1 MSDTARPAKMTFTPC
16 NSEGS
21 PLAGAKAWSVQYNP
35 MELKI
40 SKGVGWSD
48 VEEYSSDNPA
58 LEFTTPKP
66 MTVTIEL
73 QFDTTYA
80 GAAGE
85 TSMNLMD
92 RAEQGMANAAAA
104 ASSAMG
110 SLPGMD
116 SAAGD
121 FQEAEYTDV
130 RTMWVNHLV
139 EFTIPKNDVQT
150 GKDKVASPSP
160 VKLQWKDFE
169 MIGVITKLD
178 TTYTMFGSDGTPIR
192 AKVSL
197 ELKEYTIKS
206 TVETVA
212 GTAMS
217 SQNVQLLNPDHGE
230 NIYSLAMKFGLD
242 WRMIALANNIDD
254 PTDIA
259 DNMDLIIPMVTGT
272 TI

>member
-1 MSDTARPAKMTFTPC
+1 
-16 NSEGS
+16 
-21 PLAGAKAWSVQYNP
+21 
-35 MELKI
+35 
-40 SKGVGWSD
+40 
-48 VEEYSSDNPA
+48 
-58 LEFTTPKP
+58 
-66 MTVTIEL
+66 
-73 QFDTTYA
+73 
-80 GAAGE
+80 
-85 TSMNLMD
+85 
-92 RAEQGMANAAAA
+92 
-104 ASSAMG
+104 
-110 SLPGMD
+110 
-116 SAAGD
+116 
-121 FQEAEYTDV
+121 
-130 RTMWVNHLV
+130 MWVNHLV
-139 EFTIPKNDVQT
+139 EFTIPKNEVQT

-178 TTYTMFGSDGTPIR
+178 TSYTMFGSDGTPIR

-206 TVETVA
+206 SVETVQ

-259 DNMDLIIPMVTGT
+259 DNMDLIIPMVTGKS
-272 TI
+272 I